1 MSRNPERNDR
11 KSGKKPAFGDK
22 SPARSGGPGAGGKGQ
37 SAGGPDRGGWNP
49 NPKPKTFSD
58 SAPRPS
64 RAKADADNFVWGRH
78 SVLAALAN
86 PARKGMGR
94 LLATADRAAE
104 LERDKAAH
112 GHTIEVIEAQ
122 ALDRM
127 LPPGAVHQGLAFK
140 VQPLE
145 GVALEDIAGDGPEGK
160 IGGVIV
166 MLDQLT
172 DPQNVG
178 AIFRSALAFGAKGIV
193 VQDRHSPALAGAL
206 AKASAGATERLPCA
220 RVTNLSRALETLA
233 DLGWRA
239 VGLDGSA
246 ELTLEQ
252 ALDDRPTVLVM
263 GSEGDGIRRLV
274 AEHCDT
280 MARIPMPGEFE
291 SLNVSN
297 AAAVA
302 LYEANR
308 KQSS

>member
-11 KSGKKPAFGDK
+11 KSGKKPVFGDK
-22 SPARSGGPGAGGKGQ
+22 SSARPGGPGGGAKGP

-49 NPKPKTFSD
+49 NPKPKSFSD
-58 SAPRPS
+58 SAPRAS

-78 SVLAALAN
+78 PVIAALAN

-104 LERDKAAH
+104 LERDKLAH
-112 GHTIEVIEAQ
+112 GHKIEILEAQ
-122 ALDRM
+122 AIDRI

-145 GVALEDIAGDGPEGK
+145 GVALEDIADPAS
-160 IGGVIV
+160 GVIV

-220 RVTNLSRALETLA
+220 RVTNLSRALEKLA

-239 VGLDGSA
+239 VGLDGAA
-246 ELTLEQ
+246 ELTLDQ
-252 ALDDRPTVLVM
+252 ALDSRPTVLVM
-263 GSEGDGIRRLV
+263 GSEGDGVRRLV

-280 MARIPMPGEFE
+280 MARIPMPGGFE

-302 LYEANR
+302 LYEACR
-308 KQSS
+308 KQAS